1 MLRKTQQ
8 GRPTANRLQR
18 RRSVGRGLPQRSTLF
33 DLIRLVQP
41 RCGSAGE
48 LVEVVTSL
56 VNSGRVVLTG
66 SFKGEQ
72 L

>member
-1 MLRKTQQ
+1 MLRKTQH
-8 GRPTANRLQR
+8 GRQTANRLQR
-18 RRSVGRGLPQRSTLF
+18 RRLGGRGLPQRSTLF
-33 DLIRLVQP
+33 DLIRMVQP

-48 LVEVVTSL
+48 LVEVVASL

-66 SFKGEQ
+66 SFQGEH